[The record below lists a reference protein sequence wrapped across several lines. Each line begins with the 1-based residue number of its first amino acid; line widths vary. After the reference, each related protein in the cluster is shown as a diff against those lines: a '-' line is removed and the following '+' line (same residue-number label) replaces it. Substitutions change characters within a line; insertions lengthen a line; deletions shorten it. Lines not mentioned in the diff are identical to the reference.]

1 MHKKRIRT
9 IITRVLEAVV
19 LFLGVGL
26 ILLQTPWVQTRLAD
40 KVMKAAGSHIDGEI
54 HFSAIKFAP
63 FTTLII
69 KDFVLIDSNPRN
81 ELDTLMSASHVS
93 ATFSLKGLL
102 SKKGG
107 ITFNLVIFDEDENGV
122 DNNIASVFR
131 IPKGDGSLQEMPDLF
146 CIKRADIDNFH
157 YRMVIMDDKDDY
169 EYPGHGIDW
178 RDLDL
183 VANAKGHDINFKDGG
198 CDFAVDWL
206 RIKEKCGYSCLV
218 SGHGNVYMG
227 VTTVTDAR
235 IIDKWSNVSI
245 KKYTMACR
253 NMSDFSDFL
262 NKMKLSIDAVSTGV
276 RPPS

>member
-69 KDFVLIDSNPRN
+69 KDFAIIDSNPRN

-107 ITFNLVIFDEDENGV
+107 MQLDRVRAKDFTFNLVIFDEDENGV
-122 DNNIASVFR
+122 DNNIASVFQ
-131 IPKGDGSLQEMPDLF
+131 IPKGDGSLHEIPDLF
-146 CIKRADIDNFH
+146 CIKRVDLDNFH
-157 YRMVIMDDKDDY
+157 YRMVIMDENDDY
-169 EYPGHGIDW
+169 EYPGHGID
-178 RDLDL
+178 
-183 VANAKGHDINFKDGG
+183 
-198 CDFAVDWL
+198 
-206 RIKEKCGYSCLV
+206 SV
-218 SGHGNVYMG
+218 SYTHL
-227 VTTVTDAR
+227 TLPTSFTV
-235 IIDKWSNVSI
+235 
-245 KKYTMACR
+245 
-253 NMSDFSDFL
+253 
-262 NKMKLSIDAVSTGV
+262 
-276 RPPS
+276 